1 LKEATTAPPA
11 PEHSAGRS
19 VAGVGRAPGSI
30 LFRPVGEE
38 AAMNVGDVMSRDV
51 LSCGPD
57 DDLGVAAMKMWN
69 GDCGVLPVLWGGR
82 LVGMITDRD
91 ICMGLAIEGARP
103 KERRVREVMSQEVY
117 SCIPDDEIGDA
128 LETMASRRV
137 RRLPVV
143 DGDELVGVIS
153 MNDIVVH
160 SEDRGHPP
168 VRQILAALRAIC
180 APRRERRKAEPAK
193 KTTAA

>member
-1 LKEATTAPPA
+1 MTVE
-11 PEHSAGRS
+11 
-19 VAGVGRAPGSI
+19 
-30 LFRPVGEE
+30 
-38 AAMNVGDVMSRDV
+38 DVMSRDV

-57 DDLGVAAMKMWN
+57 DDLGVAALKMWN
-69 GDCGVLPVLWGGR
+69 GDCGVLPVVWGGR

-91 ICMGLAIEGARP
+91 ICMGLALEGARP

-143 DGDELVGVIS
+143 DGDELVGVVS

-160 SEDRGHPP
+160 AEDRGHPP

-180 APRRERRKAEPAK
+180 APSSKAKKPAQVK